1 MKITKNI
8 FLICA
13 LFSSLSLMANG
24 YEVGD
29 YTSDFKLKNVDG
41 KMVSLSDY
49 EDARGFIL
57 IFTCNTCPYAQKYEQ
72 RIIELHEKFSQ
83 QGFPV
88 IAINPNDPG
97 KSSGDAFDLMK
108 ARAKEKDFPF
118 PYLQD
123 QDQTIAQKYG
133 ATRTPEV
140 YLLAKHD
147 DKFKLI
153 YTGAIDDNYSD
164 ASKVSTRYIAEAINQ
179 YTSGNE
185 VKEKAT
191 KAIGCTIKW
200 KS

>member
-179 YTSGNE
+179 YTAGKE